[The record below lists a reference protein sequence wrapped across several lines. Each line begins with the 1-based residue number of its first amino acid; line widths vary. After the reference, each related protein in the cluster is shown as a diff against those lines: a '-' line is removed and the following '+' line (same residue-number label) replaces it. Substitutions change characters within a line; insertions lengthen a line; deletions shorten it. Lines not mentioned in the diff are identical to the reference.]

1 MKVSLALK
9 IFKDY
14 QKANLR
20 PSTIAGYRYLMD
32 LFEEFFGGKDVS
44 SLSSEDVYHFLEM
57 ITESNSKATKGHRY
71 AQLKAFLNFIIM
83 NYELDVSNPL
93 DTPLMRKTFR
103 KPKTE
108 PRKTIPREIID
119 ELVFKCKDLRDRL
132 ILELQAKCGARIGE
146 VLKIR
151 VKDIDG
157 RRINRLKTYIQQ
169 KGLTDDDRVF
179 NLCYTAARSLIKGIG
194 KKVGV
199 KLNPHDLRR
208 HSATFASR
216 NGVPIEII
224 SKVLLRHQNL
234 KTTQL
239 YLGKVTDSEAQRPS
253 AGWISYMVSN
263 SIGNRHFLGPFRHT
277 IASEAVEKVSEECP
291 LLSCITS
298 RIFNH

>member
-14 QKANLR
+14 QNANLR
-20 PSTIAGYRYLMD
+20 PSTIAGYRYLMN

-44 SLSSEDVYHFLEM
+44 SLGSEDICHFLEM
-57 ITESNSKATKGHRY
+57 ITESNSKSTKGHRY

-132 ILELQAKCGARIGE
+132 ILKLQAKCGARIGE

-157 RRINRLKTYIQQ
+157 RRIIIRDPKSGKHNEVIFMPEQIANRLKTYIQQ

-194 KKVGV
+194 NKVGV

-239 YLGKVTDSEAQRPS
+239 YLGKVTDSEAIRWMDILH
-253 AGWISYMVSN
+253 G
-263 SIGNRHFLGPFRHT
+263 
-277 IASEAVEKVSEECP
+277 E
-291 LLSCITS
+291 
-298 RIFNH
+298 

>member
-20 PSTIAGYRYLMD
+20 PSTIAGYRYLMN

-44 SLSSEDVYHFLEM
+44 SLGSEDVYHFLEM
-57 ITESNSKATKGHRY
+57 ITESNSKSTKGHRY

-157 RRINRLKTYIQQ
+157 RRIIIRDPKSGKHNEVIFMPEQIANRLKTYIQQ
-169 KGLTDDDRVF
+169 KGLIDDDRAF

-239 YLGKVTDSEAQRPS
+239 YLGKVTDSEAIRWMDILH
-253 AGWISYMVSN
+253 G
-263 SIGNRHFLGPFRHT
+263 
-277 IASEAVEKVSEECP
+277 E
-291 LLSCITS
+291 
-298 RIFNH
+298 

>member
-20 PSTIAGYRYLMD
+20 PSMIAGYRYLMN

-44 SLSSEDVYHFLEM
+44 SLGSEDVYHFLEM
-57 ITESNSKATKGHRY
+57 ITESNSKSTKGHRY

-151 VKDIDG
+151 VKDIDR
-157 RRINRLKTYIQQ
+157 RRIIIRDPKSGKHNEVIFMPEQIANRLKTYIQQ

-239 YLGKVTDSEAQRPS
+239 YLGKVTDSEAIRWMDILH
-253 AGWISYMVSN
+253 G
-263 SIGNRHFLGPFRHT
+263 
-277 IASEAVEKVSEECP
+277 E
-291 LLSCITS
+291 
-298 RIFNH
+298 